1 MADLADQFKDA
12 RNMNAVQAVDKGRGY
27 SEKTRTTQE
36 NRKNLTS
43 KRQRVKSTGLYLN
56 LNGRVICVIGLAT

>member
-27 SEKTRTTQE
+27 SQRKPEQLKRTEKT
-36 NRKNLTS
+36 
-43 KRQRVKSTGLYLN
+43 
-56 LNGRVICVIGLAT
+56 